1 MTEKDAAIDALL
13 PVAPAPVEDC
23 WNKIG
28 IYGNR
33 SCARLAQC
41 THCRN
46 CDTYSAA
53 AGKLLDRPAVQG
65 DDWTAALTKREPAA
79 SGEVRSFTVF
89 RVCDEHLALPTA
101 RCARAANLRAVH
113 RIPHRRS
120 DVILGIANI
129 HGELIVCLSFAA
141 LLKLNRADRPTPAQK
156 KGKLLVTEWNGGPI
170 AFEVDELQG
179 VEKVPLAHLQ
189 KLPATVAQTRTRC
202 TRALLP
208 RDPHPIAIL
217 DENALDEAIRQHLA

>member
-1 MTEKDAAIDALL
+1 MIEEDAAIDAQL
-13 PVAPAPVEDC
+13 PVARAPVENC
-23 WNKIG
+23 WNEIG

-33 SCARLAQC
+33 SCAHLAQC

-65 DDWTAALTKREPAA
+65 DEWKAPLTKQESSA
-79 SGEVRSFTVF
+79 SGEIRSFTVF
-89 RVCDEHLALPTA
+89 RVCDEHLALPTL
-101 RCARAANLRAVH
+101 RCTRAANLRAVH
-113 RIPHRRS
+113 RLPHRRS

-156 KGKLLVTEWNGGPI
+156 GKLLVTQWDGGPI
-170 AFEVDELQG
+170 AFKVDELEG
-179 VEKVPLAHLQ
+179 VEKVPLAQLQ
-189 KLPATVAQTRTRC
+189 RLPATVAQTRTRC
-202 TRALLP
+202 TRALLS
-208 RDPHPIAIL
+208 RQPHPIAIL
-217 DENALDEAIRQHLA
+217 DENALDDAIRQHLA